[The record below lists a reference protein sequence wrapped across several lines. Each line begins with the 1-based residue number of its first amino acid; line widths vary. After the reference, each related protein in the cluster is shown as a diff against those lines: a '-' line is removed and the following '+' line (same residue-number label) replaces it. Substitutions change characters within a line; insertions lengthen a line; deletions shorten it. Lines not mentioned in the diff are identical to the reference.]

1 MEKIIRW
8 LLAGDVS
15 MQYLVHMYLLRPD
28 SSALSALR
36 QRMETEGYA
45 AQLLSCRNPDGH
57 WGLRYYQ
64 PKWTSTHYTLL
75 DLKTLRLSPGVPA
88 CREMTERTLADCML
102 ENGGMNLSR
111 YEHQSD
117 MGVDGMVLNYAA
129 YFAKENQRVPRLLAY
144 IIEHQKADGGF
155 HWDETS
161 ECGEP
166 HTTICVLE
174 GLGEYINSGQRNK
187 RVETEQ
193 AMAKGVEFLLRN
205 RLFMSHNDKR
215 FFKLS
220 YPYRFRYDLLRAL
233 EFFAAQ
239 GVPFDLRMLPA
250 LRWLDSKR
258 KPDGWWLLENAHP
271 GKVHLV
277 METTG
282 EPSRMIT
289 LKALLILNQY
299 GTELKNGE
307 APAAADVGTLHN
319 GIPAIHE
326 SKRF

>member
-1 MEKIIRW
+1 VERIIRW
-8 LLAGDVS
+8 LLTGDVS
-15 MQYLVHMYLLRPD
+15 VQYLVHLYLLRPD
-28 SSALSALR
+28 SSALHALR

-45 AQLLSCRNPDGH
+45 ARLLSCRNPDGH
-57 WGLRYYQ
+57 WGLHYYQ

-75 DLKTLRLSPGVPA
+75 DLKTLRLSPDVQA
-88 CREMTERTLADCML
+88 CREMAEKTLADCML

-117 MGVDGMVLNYAA
+117 IGVDGMVLNYAA
-129 YFAKENQRVPRLLAY
+129 YFAKENPRVPRLLMH
-144 IIEHQKADGGF
+144 ILEHQKADGGF
-155 HWDETS
+155 HWDEAS

-174 GLGEYINSGQRNK
+174 GLGEYFTSGLRHG
-187 RVETEQ
+187 RAETKH
-193 AMAKGVEFLLRN
+193 AMEGGVEFLLRN
-205 RLFMSHNDKR
+205 RLFINQGDKR

-220 YPYRFRYDLLRAL
+220 YPYRYRYDFLRAL
-233 EFFAAQ
+233 EFFAAH

-250 LRWLDSKR
+250 LQWLDGKR
-258 KPDGWWLLENAHP
+258 KPDGRWTLENAHS

-289 LKALLILNQY
+289 LKALLILNRY
-299 GTELKNGE
+299 GTELKKGE
-307 APAAADVGTLHN
+307 APAKADAGALPG
-319 GIPAIHE
+319 GIPAAHE
-326 SKRF
+326 NKRF

>member
-1 MEKIIRW
+1 MERIILW

-15 MQYLVHMYLLRPD
+15 VQYLVHLYLLRPD

-57 WGLRYYQ
+57 WGSYYYQ

-75 DLKTLRLSPGVPA
+75 ELKTLRLSPDVQA
-88 CREMTERTLADCML
+88 CREMAERTLADCML
-102 ENGGMNLSR
+102 ATGEMNLSR
-111 YEHQSD
+111 YEQKSD
-117 MGVDGMVLNYAA
+117 LGVNGMVLNYAA
-129 YFAKENQRVPRLLAY
+129 YFAMENPRVPRLLSH
-144 IIEHQKADGGF
+144 ILEHQKADGGF

-161 ECGEP
+161 ERGEP

-174 GLGEYINSGQRNK
+174 GLGEYLTSGLRLG
-187 RVETEQ
+187 RAEAEH
-193 AMAKGVEFLLRN
+193 AMAEGVEFLLRN
-205 RLFMSHNDKR
+205 RLFMNHGDKR

-220 YPYRFRYDLLRAL
+220 YPYRYRYDLLRAL
-233 EFFAAQ
+233 EFFAVH

-250 LRWLDSKR
+250 LQWLAGKR
-258 KPDGWWLLENAHP
+258 KPDGRWLLENTHP

-289 LKALLILNQY
+289 LKALLILNRY
-299 GTELKNGE
+299 GAQLQKGD
-307 APAAADVGTLHN
+307 AHAV
-319 GIPAIHE
+319 
-326 SKRF
+326 